1 MIEKIQAGDTFNYS
15 VNYPDY
21 PASDGWACTMLLR
34 GALSKT
40 INSTADGDD
49 FLLSAAAADTAL
61 YTAGNCK
68 YFIHVSKGSERYL
81 VEEGSVEILAD
92 YSSTAIYDPRSMA
105 QQIYEAV
112 DAALLG
118 RATKDQMSYEI
129 AGRKIEKIPI
139 PDLLVLRSK
148 FLKQAEAE
156 KRAERIANGLGAGNI
171 VRLRFE

>member
-21 PASDGWACTMLLR
+21 PASAGWTCAMLLR
-34 GALSKT
+34 GAASKT
-40 INSTADGDD
+40 ITSTADGDA
-49 FLLSAAAADTAL
+49 FNLSAPASDTAL
-61 YTAGNCK
+61 YASGNCE
-68 YFIHVSKGSERYL
+68 YFIYVSKDTDRYL
-81 VEEGSVEILAD
+81 VEKGSVEILGD
-92 YSSTAIYDPRSMA
+92 YSSTTLYDPRSMA

-148 FLKQAEAE
+148 FLKQVESE
-156 KRAERIANGLGAGNI
+156 RRAERIANGLGAGNI